1 MLKSI
6 SNKRDSF
13 GCVNYDMSENITTPK
28 SLLYDVSVEIYRKK
42 GISNNHPVV
51 VNIHG
56 GGFFCGS
63 IDVVENSSKLLADR
77 SCATVINIDYELS
90 TKAKHPIALDQ
101 CNSVIKYVKE
111 NYEELKVLRKS

>member
-42 GISNNHPVV
+42 GILNNHPVV

-56 GGFFCGS
+56 GSFFCRS
-63 IDVVENSSKLLADR
+63 IDVVENSCKLLVDR
-77 SCATVINIDYELS
+77 SCYTVINIDYELS
-90 TKAKHPIALDQ
+90 SKTKHSIALDQ

-111 NYEELKVLRKS
+111 NYEELKV